1 MQTQKNQH
9 VVPYHGRWAVKG
21 EGNTRYTA
29 VVKEKY
35 DAVRIA
41 RRISK
46 NQRSELFIHN
56 INGKISRR
64 DSHGKDIFPPR
75 G

>member
-1 MQTQKNQH
+1 MTTPKNQH
-9 VVPYHGRWAVKG
+9 VVPCRGGWAVKG
-21 EGNTRYTA
+21 EGNKKNTA

-46 NQRSELFIHN
+46 NQRSEMFIHN
-56 INGKISRR
+56 INGRISKR
-64 DSHGKDIFPPR
+64 DSHGRDPFPPK